1 MESHPVIKQ
10 LLVPCATALVLLPSG
25 STAQAPCAPIVY
37 YPCMPVVYYPSVIV
51 AQPTY
56 YTTMGVSRVDCPPAV
71 ATVAPTQPTIVPER
85 MAEPKKPEEKKPEE
99 KKSVKVEPTLEF
111 SKPREAEA
119 SPLVKPVG
127 NKEKEPMKEPA
138 KEEKIPA
145 LDIPTKPVAKPVEKS
160 VEKLPEPKK
169 MDLPS
174 FDFAPPVLPVTP
186 GPKPPES
193 LPKID
198 SSALPI
204 PMTVKPQDTPKA
216 AVPPVKSDVNL
227 PSFDIP
233 LPMGE
238 PAKQVEANKTSVSK
252 ASPIAAERESRFD
265 VFPVDGAAPASP
277 TAKRQIG
284 FINKS
289 ARDVLLTVDGQSV
302 VLPASMAIRTE
313 LPAKFTWQLG
323 TDDERKEA
331 VGNTCPGLDIVI
343 RK

>member
-25 STAQAPCAPIVY
+25 SPAQAPCAPVVY
-37 YPCMPVVYYPSVIV
+37 YHPCMPVVYYPSVVV
-51 AQPTY
+51 AQPVY
-56 YTTMGVSRVDCPPAV
+56 LNSVVVADCPPAV
-71 ATVAPTQPTIVPER
+71 ATVGPTQPTIVPER
-85 MAEPKKPEEKKPEE
+85 MAAPKKPDEKKPEE
-99 KKSVKVEPTLEF
+99 KKSVKVDPPLEF

-119 SPLVKPVG
+119 SPIIKPAG
-127 NKEKEPMKEPA
+127 NKEKEPAKEPV
-138 KEEKIPA
+138 KEDKIPA
-145 LDIPTKPVAKPVEKS
+145 LDLPTKPAPKP

-169 MDLPS
+169 TELPA
-174 FDFAPPVLPVTP
+174 FELPILPDAPVPAPA
-186 GPKPPES
+186 PKAPES

-198 SSALPI
+198 STALPI
-204 PMTVKPQDTPKA
+204 PNVVKPQDTPKLE
-216 AVPPVKSDVNL
+216 VPPAKGDLNL

-252 ASPIAAERESRFD
+252 ASPLAAERESRFD
-265 VFPVDGAAPASP
+265 LFPVDGAAPASP
-277 TAKRQIG
+277 TAKRMIG

-289 ARDVLLTVDGQSV
+289 AKDVLLTVDGQSV
-302 VLPASMAIRTE
+302 VLPAKSLIRAE

-323 TDDERKEA
+323 TDDERKET
-331 VGNTCPGLDIVI
+331 VGSTSPGLDIVI